1 MSTSEQKIDLTL
13 NTKQSLKAK
22 REKKFSLKR
31 ENKIYGIAF
40 AMPAILGL
48 IIFTIGPMIASLV
61 LSFTDYRSVNAFH
74 FIGMKNYTRLF
85 NGEDVFFYKS
95 LGVTFYYAILSVP
108 LSLISAFLTALLL
121 NNDKIKGKAIFRT
134 IYYLPCIVPSIAL
147 CMIWMWL
154 LNPDLG
160 LVNNILSF
168 LHLPTSKF
176 IFSETA
182 VIPSLVVMSL
192 WTTGSTMVIFLA
204 GLQSVPKSLYEAV
217 VVDGGNV
224 FHKFWYITV
233 PMMTPVIFYNLIMGC
248 IGAFQT
254 FNSAFVM
261 TQGGPNNASL
271 FYSYYIW
278 RQAFQFGEMGQACAI
293 SWILF
298 LILAVISIGLFKSAK
313 SWVYYESE
321 A

>member
-1 MSTSEQKIDLTL
+1 MQKIDLSINNGL
-13 NTKQSLKAK
+13 MKGKK
-22 REKKFSLKR
+22 KVKKFSLTRK
-31 ENKIYGIAF
+31 NTIYGISF

-48 IIFTIGPMIASLV
+48 LIFTIGPMIASLV
-61 LSFTDYRSVNAFH
+61 LSFTDYKSVNSFH
-74 FIGMKNYTRLF
+74 FIGIKNYTRLF

-95 LGVTFYYAILSVP
+95 LGVTFYYAVLSVP
-108 LSLISAFLTALLL
+108 LQLITAFFTAVLL
-121 NNDKIKGKAIFRT
+121 NNDKVKGKALFRT

-160 LVNNILSF
+160 LVNNILSA

-176 IFSETA
+176 IFSESA
-182 VIPSLVVMSL
+182 VIPSLIVMSL

-204 GLQSVPKSLYEAV
+204 GLQSVPKSLYEAI

-224 FHKFWYITV
+224 YHKMRYITI

-248 IGAFQT
+248 IGAFQA
-254 FNSAFVM
+254 FNAAFVM
-261 TQGGPNNASL
+261 TQGGPNNHSL

-298 LILAVISIGLFKSAK
+298 IILAIISIGLFKTAK

-321 A
+321 VQ